1 MKAAR
6 EHRVPLSDAAL
17 AILNAVAPLRDDGRG
32 GWVFPG
38 NRPCR
43 PLSNMV
49 FLMLLRR
56 MERGDLT
63 AHGFRSTFRDWAAET
78 GQPADVAEAALAHTL
93 GDKVQAA
100 YQRGDLLERRRKLM
114 DTWAAFCA
122 RPQMDAEIV
131 PLRRAAAEAV

>member
-1 MKAAR
+1 
-6 EHRVPLSDAAL
+6 
-17 AILNAVAPLRDDGRG
+17 
-32 GWVFPG
+32 
-38 NRPCR
+38 
-43 PLSNMV
+43 MV

-78 GQPADVAEAALAHTL
+78 GQSADVAEAALAHTL

-114 DTWAAFCA
+114 QSWAAFCA

-131 PLRRAAAEAV
+131 PLRHSSAEARDSDRRNSSCGRRTPGLRWGRPAILIWRALRRRG

>member
-1 MKAAR
+1 
-6 EHRVPLSDAAL
+6 
-17 AILNAVAPLRDDGRG
+17 
-32 GWVFPG
+32 
-38 NRPCR
+38 
-43 PLSNMV
+43 MV

-56 MERGDLT
+56 MGRGDLT

-114 DTWAAFCA
+114 IAWAAFCA
-122 RPQMDAEIV
+122 RPEASGDVV
-131 PLRRAAAEAV
+131 PLRRAAIDAV